1 MSDLSLQ
8 GIRSKFRNLGLLND
22 DELSTLMVHVLR
34 ASEATR
40 LSVDEILEYIDRDV
54 EKEMGRA

>member
-8 GIRSKFRNLGLLND
+8 GIRSRFRNLGLLND
-22 DELSTLMVHVLR
+22 DELNVLMVHVLR